1 MIRHCI
7 RAVAIGLIIFPEPV
21 TTAVGIAIL
30 SATMAFPRYR
40 RLESFE
46 NIEELICRS
55 FKIPETRR
63 FGGHLP
69 EDKPPVFHKLKR
81 KSNPQSAA
89 VHNDPAIPK
98 HTLSR
103 VSKKIPS
110 GQVKAAGK
118 PPQKNPGLGVHL
130 LANYTANK
138 WFDNRRVP
146 EKVLH
151 HTLKT
156 SLPQYEKTKN
166 F

>member
-1 MIRHCI
+1 MIRHCL

-46 NIEELICRS
+46 NIEELIYRS

-63 FGGHLP
+63 FGRYLP
-69 EDKPPVFHKLKR
+69 EDKPAVFHELKR
-81 KSNPQSAA
+81 KSTSQSVT
-89 VHNDPAIPK
+89 VHDDPAIPK
-98 HTLSR
+98 HTLSKL
-103 VSKKIPS
+103 SKKLSS
-110 GQVKAAGK
+110 GQIKAGAK
-118 PPQKNPGLGVHL
+118 LPQKNPCLEANL
-130 LANYTANK
+130 LANCASNK

-156 SLPQYEKTKN
+156 SLP
-166 F
+166 